1 MFFLCLAG
9 FSLLDTL
16 MEVFNA
22 EGRYYA
28 NHALANA
35 AIVSLTAKNVVD
47 CYLMKFEATPDAFY
61 TPKAIVYGL
70 HVYHMIIYHNKMR
83 FDDWL
88 HHGLMVGVALP
99 LTEVVPASTILGHSM
114 FFINGLPGMIDYSL
128 LFLARNNYISKLTEK
143 KANRLLN
150 IWVRCPGCVMTA
162 GFILMNIKMHHS
174 IVQKIAS
181 FAMAGC
187 VYWNGV
193 YFMDQVVRDYAQ
205 ASSNKAICR
214 PKLCPLRL

>member
-1 MFFLCLAG
+1 MIFLCVAG
-9 FSLLDTL
+9 FSLLDKF
-16 MEVFNA
+16 MECFKL

-28 NHALANA
+28 NHTLANA

-47 CYLMKFEATPDAFY
+47 CYLMRFSATSESLYA
-61 TPKAIVYGL
+61 PKAIVYGL
-70 HVYHMIIYHNKMR
+70 HFYHMLMYYKKMR

-99 LTEVVPASTILGHSM
+99 LTEIVPASTILGHSM

-128 LFLARNNYISKLTEK
+128 LFLARNNVITKYTEK
-143 KANRLLN
+143 SVNRILN
-150 IWVRCPGCVMTA
+150 TWIRCPGCVMTT
-162 GFILMNIKMHHS
+162 GFILMNVGINYDVMTIQQKM
-174 IVQKIAS
+174 AS

-193 YFMDQVVRDYAQ
+193 YFMDQVVRDYA
-205 ASSNKAICR
+205 ICS
-214 PKLCPLRL
+214 K

>member
-1 MFFLCLAG
+1 M
-9 FSLLDTL
+9 
-16 MEVFNA
+16 

-35 AIVSLTAKNVVD
+35 AIVSLTAKNVLD
-47 CYLMKFEATPDAFY
+47 CYLMNFSATSEELY

-70 HVYHMIIYHNKMR
+70 HFYHMLMYHNKMR

-99 LTEVVPASTILGHSM
+99 LTELVPASTILGHSM
-114 FFINGLPGMIDYSL
+114 FFINGLPGMIDYTL
-128 LFLARNNYISKLTEK
+128 LFLNRNNMISKYTEK
-143 KANRLLN
+143 SVNRILN
-150 IWVRCPGCVMTA
+150 TWIRCPGCVMTT
-162 GFILMNIKMHHS
+162 GFILMNIGMNYDVMTIQQKM
-174 IVQKIAS
+174 AS

-193 YFMDQVVRDYAQ
+193 YFMDQVVRDYAIT
-205 ASSNKAICR
+205 SNATYNK
-214 PKLCPLRL
+214 

>member
-1 MFFLCLAG
+1 MIFLCIAG
-9 FSLLDTL
+9 FSLLDKL
-16 MEVFNA
+16 METFNF

-28 NHALANA
+28 NHTLANA
-35 AIVSLTAKNVVD
+35 AIVSLTAKDAID
-47 CYLMKFEATPDAFY
+47 CYLMKFDTTSGSLYA
-61 TPKAIVYGL
+61 PKAIVYGL
-70 HVYHMIIYHNKMR
+70 HFYHMMMYHKKMR

-128 LFLARNNYISKLTEK
+128 LFLTRNNMISKYTEK
-143 KANRLLN
+143 RVNRLLN
-150 IWVRCPGCVMTA
+150 IWVRCPGCVMTT
-162 GFILMNIKMHHS
+162 GFILINVGMHYNVMS
-174 IVQKIAS
+174 IQQKIAS

-193 YFMDQVVRDYAQ
+193 YFMDQVVRDYALTTTNVIC
-205 ASSNKAICR
+205 NK
-214 PKLCPLRL
+214 

>member
-1 MFFLCLAG
+1 MFFLCLVG
-9 FSLLDTL
+9 FSQLDML
-16 MEVFNA
+16 MEVFKV

-35 AIVSLTAKNVVD
+35 AIVSLTAKNVLD
-47 CYLMKFEATPDAFY
+47 CYLMNFSATSEELY
-61 TPKAIVYGL
+61 TPKEIVYGL
-70 HVYHMIIYHNKMR
+70 HFYHMLMYHKKMR

-99 LTEVVPASTILGHSM
+99 LTELVPASTILGHSM

-128 LFLARNNYISKLTEK
+128 LFLNRNNMISKYTEK
-143 KANRLLN
+143 SVNRILN
-150 IWVRCPGCVMTA
+150 TWIRCPGCVMTT
-162 GFILMNIKMHHS
+162 GFILMNIGMNYDVMTIQQKM
-174 IVQKIAS
+174 AS

-193 YFMDQVVRDYAQ
+193 YFMDQVVRDYALT
-205 ASSNKAICR
+205 STYNK
-214 PKLCPLRL
+214 

>member
-9 FSLLDTL
+9 FLQLDML
-16 MEVFNA
+16 MEVFKV

-35 AIVSLTAKNVVD
+35 AIVSLTAKNMIN
-47 CYLMKFEATPDAFY
+47 CYLMNFSATSEELY

-70 HVYHMIIYHNKMR
+70 HFYHMLMYHKKMR

-99 LTEVVPASTILGHSM
+99 LTELVPASSILGHSM

-128 LFLARNNYISKLTEK
+128 LFLNRNNMISKYTEK
-143 KANRLLN
+143 SVNRILN
-150 IWVRCPGCVMTA
+150 TWIRCPGCVMTT
-162 GFILMNIKMHHS
+162 GFILMNIGMNYDVMTIQQKM
-174 IVQKIAS
+174 AS

-193 YFMDQVVRDYAQ
+193 YFMDQVVRDYAIT
-205 ASSNKAICR
+205 SNATYNK
-214 PKLCPLRL
+214 

>member
-1 MFFLCLAG
+1 MDLFK
-9 FSLLDTL
+9 
-16 MEVFNA
+16 V

-47 CYLMKFEATPDAFY
+47 CYLMNFSATSEDVYA
-61 TPKAIVYGL
+61 PKAIVYGL
-70 HVYHMIIYHNKMR
+70 HFYHMLTYHKKMR

-99 LTEVVPASTILGHSM
+99 LTELVPASTILGHSM

-128 LFLARNNYISKLTEK
+128 LFLNRNHLISKYTEK
-143 KANRLLN
+143 KVNWLLN
-150 IWVRCPGCVMTA
+150 TWIRCPGCVMTT
-162 GFILMNIKMHHS
+162 GFIIMNIGMNYDVMTIQQKM
-174 IVQKIAS
+174 AS

-193 YFMDQVVRDYAQ
+193 YFMDQVVRDYAL
-205 ASSNKAICR
+205 N
-214 PKLCPLRL
+214 LTN

>member
-1 MFFLCLAG
+1 MFFLCIAG
-9 FSLLDTL
+9 FSLLEML
-16 MEVFNA
+16 MEEFNI

-35 AIVSLTAKNVVD
+35 AIVSLTSKNMVD
-47 CYLMKFEATPDAFY
+47 CYLMRFSATNETLYA
-61 TPKAIVYGL
+61 PKTIVYGL
-70 HVYHMIIYHNKMR
+70 HCYHMLMYHEKMR

-99 LTEVVPASTILGHSM
+99 LTELVPASTILGHTM

-128 LFLARNNYISKLTEK
+128 LFLARNKMISKFTEK
-143 KANRLLN
+143 KVNRLLN

-162 GFILMNIKMHHS
+162 GFILMNVGMNYNAMSIQQKM
-174 IVQKIAS
+174 AS

-193 YFMDQVVRDYAQ
+193 YFMDQVVRDYAL
-205 ASSNKAICR
+205 NVPNAICN
-214 PKLCPLRL
+214 K

>member
-1 MFFLCLAG
+1 MFFLCIAG
-9 FSLLDTL
+9 FSLLDKVIE
-16 MEVFNA
+16 MFNV

-35 AIVSLTAKNVVD
+35 AIVSLTAKDALD
-47 CYLMKFEATPDAFY
+47 CYLMKFDATSESLY

-70 HVYHMIIYHNKMR
+70 HCYHMLMYHKKMR

-99 LTEVVPASTILGHSM
+99 LTEVVPASTILSHSM

-128 LFLARNNYISKLTEK
+128 LFLVRNNYIQKCTEK
-143 KANRLLN
+143 KVNRLLN
-150 IWVRCPGCVMTA
+150 IWVRCPGCVMTT
-162 GFILMNIKMHHS
+162 GFILMNVGMHYDVMS
-174 IVQKIAS
+174 IQQKIAS

-187 VYWNGV
+187 VYWNGI
-193 YFMDQVVRDYAQ
+193 YFMDQVVRDYQ
-205 ASSNKAICR
+205 SYQLNS
-214 PKLCPLRL
+214 P

>member
-9 FSLLDTL
+9 FSQLDML
-16 MEVFNA
+16 MKVFKV

-35 AIVSLTAKNVVD
+35 AIVSLTAKNVLD
-47 CYLMKFEATPDAFY
+47 CYLMKFSATSEELY

-70 HVYHMIIYHNKMR
+70 HFYHMLMYHKKMR

-99 LTEVVPASTILGHSM
+99 LTELVPASTILGHSM

-128 LFLARNNYISKLTEK
+128 LFLARNNMITKYTEK
-143 KANRLLN
+143 SVNRILN
-150 IWVRCPGCVMTA
+150 AWIRCPGCVMTT
-162 GFILMNIKMHHS
+162 GFILMNIGINYDAMSIQQKM
-174 IVQKIAS
+174 AS

-193 YFMDQVVRDYAQ
+193 YFMDQVVRDYAITSI
-205 ASSNKAICR
+205 ATYNK
-214 PKLCPLRL
+214 

>member
-1 MFFLCLAG
+1 MFILCIAG
-9 FSLLDTL
+9 FSLLDKL
-16 MEVFNA
+16 MDLFKV

-47 CYLMKFEATPDAFY
+47 CYLMNFSATSEDVYA
-61 TPKAIVYGL
+61 PKAIVYGL
-70 HVYHMIIYHNKMR
+70 HFYHMLMYHKKMR

-99 LTEVVPASTILGHSM
+99 LTELVPASTILGHSM

-128 LFLARNNYISKLTEK
+128 LFLNRNHLISKYTEK
-143 KANRLLN
+143 KVNWLLN
-150 IWVRCPGCVMTA
+150 TWIRCPGCVMTT
-162 GFILMNIKMHHS
+162 GFIIMNIGMNYDVMTIQQKM
-174 IVQKIAS
+174 AS

-193 YFMDQVVRDYAQ
+193 YFMDQVVRDYAL
-205 ASSNKAICR
+205 N
-214 PKLCPLRL
+214 LTN